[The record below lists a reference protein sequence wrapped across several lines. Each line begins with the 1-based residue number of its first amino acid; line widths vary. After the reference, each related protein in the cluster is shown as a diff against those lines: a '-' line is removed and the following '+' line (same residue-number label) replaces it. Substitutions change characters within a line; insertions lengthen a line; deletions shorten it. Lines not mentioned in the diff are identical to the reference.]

1 MVGWLLWW
9 YRGGQVYWLRKP
21 KYPEKISNPS
31 QVTDKL
37 YHIMLYRVH
46 LAMNGVLTLV
56 VINTGRTG
64 SCKCVPSRPRRIL
77 ILFIYIV
84 CPTCIWMEYPL
95 NNHVSRYFIYL
106 KLDINGQLSTRI
118 YDKGDDFSLVNF
130 NLPIV
135 YMCYLIFKW

>member
-1 MVGWLLWW
+1 MVSWRPGLLVEETEVP
-9 YRGGQVYWLRKP
+9 RENLQSV
-21 KYPEKISNPS
+21 

-46 LAMNGVLTLV
+46 HAMNGVLTLV

-77 ILFIYIV
+77 ILFIYIF
-84 CPTCIWMEYPL
+84 CSTCIWMEYRL
-95 NNHVSRYFIYL
+95 NNHVGRYFIYL

-130 NLPIV
+130 NFPIV